1 LEAMGISVEFSHHE
15 GAPGQQEI
23 DLRYADALTMADN
36 VMTFRYVVK
45 EVAITQGVR
54 ASFMP
59 KPFTDQPGSGMHTH
73 VSLFEGDRN
82 AFYDAEDPYQ
92 LSDTG
97 KMFVAGLLK
106 HAREISGV
114 TNQWVNSYKRLIVGG
129 EAPTAVCWGHANR
142 SALVRVPMYS
152 PGKSSS
158 RRVEIRSLDSAC
170 NPYLAYA
177 VILAAG
183 LKGIEKGYELPPPAE
198 DDVWSLTDRER
209 RAAGY
214 DNLPQN
220 LGEALAEM
228 ENSELLPEAL
238 GEHVYDFFL
247 RNKRTEW
254 DAYRRSVTPYELRT
268 LLPVL

>member
-1 LEAMGISVEFSHHE
+1 GDFSV
-15 GAPGQQEI
+15 
-23 DLRYADALTMADN
+23 
-36 VMTFRYVVK
+36 
-45 EVAITQGVR
+45 
-54 ASFMP
+54 
-59 KPFTDQPGSGMHTH
+59 
-73 VSLFEGDRN
+73 
-82 AFYDAEDPYQ
+82 
-92 LSDTG
+92 
-97 KMFVAGLLK
+97 
-106 HAREISGV
+106 V
-114 TNQWVNSYKRLIVGG
+114 TNQWVNSYMRLFVGG
-129 EAPTAVCWGHANR
+129 VGPTAVCWGHANR

-220 LGEALAEM
+220 LGEALTEM